1 MAVLLFGLGAFFAWR
16 LSAAGKPDVAER
28 WALYVEKLQ
37 PEAKLVV
44 LSASQR
50 YTASREFTSKLLSIV
65 GIKASIE
72 LGAWA
77 DVHYFIDAGD
87 PAAWSFEWDRK
98 TRVLRISAP
107 APDCLPP
114 AVRTETIEIS
124 VKGANLLTKTL
135 FRLKEE
141 AARMEDELSADLL
154 AKARAARRDQAV
166 REGVKAG
173 LEKVGMAFAEAAFG
187 RPASRVDVVIA
198 DVD

>member
-1 MAVLLFGLGAFFAWR
+1 MAVLLFGLGAYFAWR
-16 LSAAGKPDVAER
+16 VAAAGKPDVAEL

-65 GIKASIE
+65 GIRASIE
-72 LGAWA
+72 ISAWA
-77 DVHYFIDAGD
+77 DVHYFLDAGD

-114 AVRTETIEIS
+114 AVRTDTIEIA

-154 AKARAARRDQAV
+154 AKAQVSLGDQAV

-187 RPASRVDVVIA
+187 RPASRVEVVISS
-198 DVD
+198 VD

>member
-98 TRVLRISAP
+98 TRVLRIAAP

-141 AARMEDELSADLL
+141 AARMEGELSADLL
-154 AKARAARRDQAV
+154 AKARAARGDQAV
-166 REGVKAG
+166 RDGVRAG

-187 RPASRVDVVIA
+187 RPATRVDVVIA